1 MCSGMDNTTLLVLSS
16 LIRIST
22 GRRIFAPHRGFSQL
36 VTSFFGAMYQ
46 GIHLN
51 ALCSL
56 NFSSSLAYLAI
67 FWVSFYFHKNS
78 LTLTR
83 LIAFYSSE
91 VFPLFL
97 KLLPFVLTISTFKI
111 AFFVLVSSLY
121 AVVNLRSTDESGVR
135 FLLVFKEKP
144 SCRSRQLLY
153 NIKVQKICQV
163 LF

>member
-16 LIRIST
+16 LIRKST
-22 GRRIFAPHRGFSQL
+22 GHRIFAPYRGLSQL

-56 NFSSSLAYLAI
+56 NFSSLNNIISYFLSSFLLPQKFFDFNSTNCFLQFRSFSL
-67 FWVSFYFHKNS
+67 
-78 LTLTR
+78 R
-83 LIAFYSSE
+83 
-91 VFPLFL
+91 FL

-121 AVVNLRSTDESGVR
+121 AVVNLRSTSESGGR
-135 FLLVFKEKP
+135 FCF
-144 SCRSRQLLY
+144 
-153 NIKVQKICQV
+153 

>member
-1 MCSGMDNTTLLVLSS
+1 MLGYMILHHVGFP
-16 LIRIST
+16 IRTST
-22 GRRIFAPHRGFSQL
+22 DLCIFAAPRGFSQL

-67 FWVSFYFHKNS
+67 FWVLSFYFHKNS

-111 AFFVLVSSLY
+111 AFLY
-121 AVVNLRSTDESGVR
+121 L
-135 FLLVFKEKP
+135 FLLSMQLSIFDASAKLKP
-144 SCRSRQLLY
+144 PSS
-153 NIKVQKICQV
+153 IKTVDLEY
-163 LF
+163 LFWG